1 MLNPPEPLRKT
12 KTKGEIKMMRDKRW
26 EDRKRGITCAVS
38 KIYVCVCVCVRKTT
52 LFIGHHLLCREAKQM

>member
-38 KIYVCVCVCVRKTT
+38 KTYMCACVCVCVCVCIT
-52 LFIGHHLLCREAKQM
+52 REGER